1 MLLPLSWCQ
10 LWRQYGGLGG
20 YLGTS
25 DSAGED

>member
-10 LWRQYGGLGG
+10 LWKQYGRLGE
-20 YLGTS
+20 YLGTD